1 MNPPAFLYNCGDYV
15 WCNKFGFLLKSVYF
29 FCINELGT
37 LAKLDS
43 LSLKK
48 TLRMKRFLSSIVVVV
63 LVLAMAFPA
72 IAKKTT
78 CTRTLL
84 WFPH

>member
-1 MNPPAFLYNCGDYV
+1 MCGAINLV
-15 WCNKFGFLLKSVYF
+15 FCLNRFI